1 MTGCMLFYDLVGY
14 SLSLSQISSQE
25 ASMLWKKAKDF
36 HAKSNTK
43 ELQKEPSTNIIYMV
57 LWIIQFSA

>member
-25 ASMLWKKAKDF
+25 ASMLWQKAKDF

-43 ELQKEPSTNIIYMV
+43 ELQK
-57 LWIIQFSA
+57 